1 MMEDCKQLIVIVK
14 TLSDKDVLFYA
25 NQIIGC
31 LYLNLEI
38 FDKAKKVFDLMKDVA
53 EETRNWC
60 QAIQTYNWIGRTL
73 QQSQDYINATKAFKK
88 MMQLSWITNIAE
100 FEIKSFASLSKQ
112 YFYMQN
118 LEKCKFYET
127 RALRGMLE
135 NPNSCQR
142 VIAEQL
148 FQNRLR
154 MLNNKMNRF
163 ERQGFT
169 VRRIEEN
176 KFIDCTDNYEK
187 ALTII
192 NDQGVGALH
201 RRDSFDSTKMLT
213 KDDSRRIG
221 GNLVR
226 ISTPIEKAMIS
237 SPSNNKADMMLL
249 PGYSLQDQENDRK
262 TMMDGMSRAAQNV
275 QEKQVARA
283 AQNATSGA
291 AKKIKN
297 MLSRM
302 NKPKEKKIDY
312 LTPLR
317 DERLHWESLRGDY
330 TVDFNKAWQKAKVKS
345 SITTEQSI
353 YLTHLRDDG
362 QLRLKLQVDDEKK
375 ATSTERVNQGQKKKK
390 MKTKG
395 QENGKE
401 AVNKEVEIIKRMR
414 IQQKLF
420 TKTEIVAKE
429 LMNLCFNMYEYLQ
442 KMEECIYVCEGKKPG
457 SFNTHTVFRIQVNQD
472 YKQIHELLVPHDS
485 ATIGVVGAPTTTKA
499 ATEL

>member
-1 MMEDCKQLIVIVK
+1 
-14 TLSDKDVLFYA
+14 
-25 NQIIGC
+25 
-31 LYLNLEI
+31 
-38 FDKAKKVFDLMKDVA
+38 
-53 EETRNWC
+53 
-60 QAIQTYNWIGRTL
+60 
-73 QQSQDYINATKAFKK
+73 

-163 ERQGFT
+163 ERQGFI

-262 TMMDGMSRAAQNV
+262 TMLDGMSRAA
-275 QEKQVARA
+275 
-283 AQNATSGA
+283 
-291 AKKIKN
+291 
-297 MLSRM
+297 
-302 NKPKEKKIDY
+302 
-312 LTPLR
+312 
-317 DERLHWESLRGDY
+317 
-330 TVDFNKAWQKAKVKS
+330 
-345 SITTEQSI
+345 
-353 YLTHLRDDG
+353 
-362 QLRLKLQVDDEKK
+362 
-375 ATSTERVNQGQKKKK
+375 
-390 MKTKG
+390 
-395 QENGKE
+395 
-401 AVNKEVEIIKRMR
+401 
-414 IQQKLF
+414 
-420 TKTEIVAKE
+420 
-429 LMNLCFNMYEYLQ
+429 
-442 KMEECIYVCEGKKPG
+442 
-457 SFNTHTVFRIQVNQD
+457 
-472 YKQIHELLVPHDS
+472 
-485 ATIGVVGAPTTTKA
+485 
-499 ATEL
+499 